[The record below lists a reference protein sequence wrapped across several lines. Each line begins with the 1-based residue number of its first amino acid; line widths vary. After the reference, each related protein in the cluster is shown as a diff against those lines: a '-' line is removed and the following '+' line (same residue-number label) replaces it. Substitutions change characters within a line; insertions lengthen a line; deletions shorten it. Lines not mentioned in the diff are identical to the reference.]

1 MPTPAPGRIERTLAA
16 ILSFRIRRRVFL
28 ALLGATGWA
37 AMSQARE
44 AGKPSR
50 IGILTNRRDDDN
62 WKRFVAG
69 LKDDGYVE
77 GQNLMIDWRY
87 SEGQVERW
95 PALAGELVGL
105 NVDVIVV
112 TTTPAALA
120 AKKVTITVPIVI
132 TAAFDPVGSGLA
144 HSLARP
150 GGNVTGLGLLIPE
163 ISAKALALFKEAVPH
178 ATRIAVLWNE
188 TNPVNALVWKEME
201 VTAHAR
207 GLVLQSQPV
216 LEAGDLDG
224 AFTVLG
230 KNPPDGVFIVFDALL
245 YQYRNRIVEFVEHNR
260 LPAASFFREFAELGG
275 LMSYG
280 ANLPDMFHTAA
291 TYVSKILDGANPA
304 DMPIE
309 QPTRFDLI
317 INLKAA
323 KALALTIP
331 PTLLAR
337 ANEVIE

>member
-95 PALAGELVGL
+95 PALASELVGL

-120 AKKVTITVPIVI
+120 AKKVTSTVPIVI
-132 TAAFDPVGSGLA
+132 TAAFDLSALGS
-144 HSLARP
+144 R
-150 GGNVTGLGLLIPE
+150 
-163 ISAKALALFKEAVPH
+163 
-178 ATRIAVLWNE
+178 
-188 TNPVNALVWKEME
+188 
-201 VTAHAR
+201 TASHGR
-207 GLVLQSQPV
+207 
-216 LEAGDLDG
+216 AG
-224 AFTVLG
+224 T
-230 KNPPDGVFIVFDALL
+230 
-245 YQYRNRIVEFVEHNR
+245 
-260 LPAASFFREFAELGG
+260 
-275 LMSYG
+275 
-280 ANLPDMFHTAA
+280 LPDW
-291 TYVSKILDGANPA
+291 VCSS
-304 DMPIE
+304 
-309 QPTRFDLI
+309 
-317 INLKAA
+317 LKS
-323 KALALTIP
+323 
-331 PTLLAR
+331 AR
-337 ANEVIE
+337 RLWRCSRRPFRTPRA